1 MYLLLQRI
9 YSRSN
14 QLFFLS
20 FLFVFRCLA
29 TAAQT
34 SPKDAPKKERSLD
47 RKPVESKSF
56 VMNLFLGSSQIEQVF
71 PFPDALTED
80 HRDTLSL
87 LVDPTKKF
95 FEEQND
101 PALNDREA
109 NVPEA
114 TLQGLKDLGAFGLQ
128 VPQELDGV
136 GLNNTQYARLVEI
149 VGSHDL
155 GIGIVLGAHQSIGF
169 KVNPFISVF

>member
-1 MYLLLQRI
+1 
-9 YSRSN
+9 
-14 QLFFLS
+14 
-20 FLFVFRCLA
+20 
-29 TAAQT
+29 
-34 SPKDAPKKERSLD
+34 
-47 RKPVESKSF
+47 
-56 VMNLFLGSSQIEQVF
+56 MNLFLGSSNLEQVF
-71 PFPDALTED
+71 PYPDALTADQRE
-80 HRDTLSL
+80 TLTL

-109 NVPEA
+109 NVPED
-114 TLQGLKDLGAFGLQ
+114 TLQGLRDLGAFGLQ
-128 VPQELDGV
+128 GPQELDGV

-169 KVNPFISVF
+169 KVTSMVNEYKK